1 MLFITVVT
9 FLVLPN
15 TTDRDYLNAISVFI
29 KRGSS
34 ELSKGGHIR
43 LMRALAE
50 DGIVFRGQSFFG
62 EDAGVIADSGN
73 YMLGVEEAGLIG
85 GEDEIEYHQVALC
98 FCKGCMN
105 KGLNINVL
113 LAALGLFEH

>member
-1 MLFITVVT
+1 M
-9 FLVLPN
+9 
-15 TTDRDYLNAISVFI
+15 
-29 KRGSS
+29 
-34 ELSKGGHIR
+34 GGR
-43 LMRALAE
+43 AE

-62 EDAGVIADSGN
+62 EDAGVVANGGN
-73 YMLGVEEAGLIG
+73 YVLGVKEAGLIG

-105 KGLNINVL
+105 KGLDVNVL